1 MLGKIWKKILLFIV
15 LVIIIWDITVKLVQ
29 RNSLK
34 KELEQTLNYFYSNNI
49 SQSNNIENTNAE

>member
-15 LVIIIWDITVKLVQ
+15 LVIILWDITIKLVQ

-34 KELEQTLNYFYSNNI
+34 KELEQTLNYVHTNNVI
-49 SQSNNIENTNAE
+49 YNNTTENQTAQ